1 MCLNKLHDRPWPG
14 ATPALAWWWLSRE
27 ISRRPWLRILFPGV
41 ERSHEQISQ
50 NLTPSKKI
58 KKWRDK
64 LQDQSI
70 TQMESITI
78 SARVSLQRSESC
90 SNGRMDTEWSW
101 RSHGVFWV
109 RSRLG
114 QLKDLA
120 QPEWSPGSPGSL
132 ALSVSSNFRMIPNR
146 LGVRFTEIWPRDSV
160 FLAPFWSKMPPNHLR
175 SLLDAERFL

>member
-1 MCLNKLHDRPWPG
+1 MFRTSLYPFQLPQSGRLPMCLNKLHDRPWPG

-70 TQMESITI
+70 TEMESITI

-90 SNGRMDTEWSW
+90 SNGRMDSEWSW
-101 RSHGVFWV
+101 IMAYVESVETWPTQ
-109 RSRLG
+109 RLG
-114 QLKDLA
+114 A
-120 QPEWSPGSPGSL
+120 TWVPWVPW
-132 ALSVSSNFRMIPNR
+132 VSGF
-146 LGVRFTEIWPRDSV
+146 
-160 FLAPFWSKMPPNHLR
+160 
-175 SLLDAERFL
+175 ERFI